1 MSGKGSAP
9 RPFTVDD
16 KTFAENWERTFGASP
31 EVLVH
36 SSSTHSTFD
45 RYMKGRV
52 DFLMSSRRQAKPI
65 TVTVPA
71 DLVGPSIDGNAAA
84 SNSAQAGS
92 SPAAPAIY
100 IDNATG
106 A

>member
-9 RPFTVDD
+9 RPYSVDRE
-16 KTFAENWERTFGASP
+16 TFAANWERVFG
-31 EVLVH
+31 
-36 SSSTHSTFD
+36 
-45 RYMKGRV
+45 KGAR
-52 DFLMSSRRQAKPI
+52 P
-65 TVTVPA
+65 TVPA

-100 IDNATG
+100 VDNATG
-106 A
+106 N